1 MGRHESAMEVH
12 RTKAQ
17 LSRSLLEACF
27 SIQIG
32 YVGVSM
38 VFCAIPSASIPFVYL
53 EVYLN
58 HLLHIRQ
65 TDYIRGYFEFWVPSL
80 IFAMGIWSL
89 LRLTR
94 RLRLT
99 REILRSAAGVAILL
113 CPAAIWTCAYV
124 WPYKPVLI
132 ESALVLI
139 CLWVFLKGPWVVARW
154 VGISAF
160 FAHSLFW
167 YLCPGNRFHALEWG
181 IPGYGGPVGMILDFC
196 SALVWG
202 LYIRELPFWVADV
215 TKAITPKPLARRD
228 W

>member
-1 MGRHESAMEVH
+1 MGVH
-12 RTKAQ
+12 RTKSP
-17 LSRSLLEACF
+17 LSRLLLEAIF
-27 SIQIG
+27 SIHIG
-32 YVGVSM
+32 YAGISM
-38 VFCAIPSASIPFVYL
+38 VFCAIPSASIPFVHL

-80 IFAMGIWSL
+80 IFAIGIWTL

-94 RLRLT
+94 QLRFT

-113 CPAAIWTCAYV
+113 CPAAIWTCAYEQNGWSLQ
-124 WPYKPVLI
+124 WPYKLVLG

-139 CLWVFLKGPWVVARW
+139 CLWVFLKEPWVAARW
-154 VGISAF
+154 VGVSAL

-167 YLCPGNRFHALEWG
+167 YLFPGSRFHALAWE
-181 IPGYGGPVGMILDFC
+181 IPGYGGPAGLILGFC

-202 LYIRELPFWVADV
+202 LYIRELRQSRVIMGTAV
-215 TKAITPKPLARRD
+215 Q
-228 W
+228 